1 MIQFSVYYT
10 CAPLSIKAFKM
21 KKKTILITGS
31 SGKSGKAIAEL
42 LLPSYDIIGLDR
54 ISGDFTTHIG
64 NLTDWATI
72 KDITKGVS
80 TIIHTASLHAP
91 HITTHTRENFIDN
104 NIKGTLFLLEAA
116 QLNGIKKLIYT
127 STTSLYG
134 ESMVN
139 PDKAVWITEE
149 VSPIARD
156 IYDITKLAAEA
167 LCKDF
172 FDAAR
177 LQTMSLRVARFWDE
191 PLDKKV
197 FYRMFRGLDVRD
209 VALAHK
215 LAIDKD
221 FDKFEVF
228 NISAQSIF
236 NISDLVALRKNLY
249 PLLQQR
255 CPKIIDLFSKQN
267 WVLPDDIDRV
277 YVIEK
282 AKKLLGFEPIYN
294 IDTLIED
301 LYLMDNG

>member
-1 MIQFSVYYT
+1 
-10 CAPLSIKAFKM
+10 M
-21 KKKTILITGS
+21 KKETILITGS

-42 LLPSYDIIGLDR
+42 LFPNYNIIGLDR
-54 ISGDFTTHIG
+54 ISGEFTTHIG

-72 KDITKGVS
+72 KDLTKGVS

-104 NIKGTLFLLEAA
+104 NIKGTLYLLEAA

-139 PDKAVWITEE
+139 PDQAVWITEE

-236 NISDLVALRKNLY
+236 DISDLVALRKNLY

-267 WVLPDDIDRV
+267 WVLPDNIDRV

-282 AKKLLGFEPIYN
+282 AKKQLGFEPIYN
-294 IDTLIED
+294 IDKLIEE
-301 LYLMDNG
+301 LYLMDS